1 MGAFIVFLI
10 GGQFEIDN
18 DTTVRSVFKR
28 MKKQIIADRD
38 LDRKIEK
45 LQDLIIRSQKLMV
58 PGLE

>member
-58 PGLE
+58 PGFE

>member
-28 MKKQIIADRD
+28 MTKQIIADRD

-58 PGLE
+58 PGFE